1 MSPTEDEKSE
11 LLLACRYGDLE
22 DVHIFVEKYS
32 WEEVANVKDENG
44 NTVLHM
50 TAANGHDGT
59 FSVLSYQF
67 FTNVCLS
74 RVDILDF
81 MLPQLPSSLSSMQ
94 NSAGSTSL
102 HWAALNQHLST
113 MKKLVEIAGVGL
125 IDIKNNAGR
134 SPLGESEMAGW
145 EEGAS
150 WLVGVMNL
158 GADELKEGEVEKEEG
173 EVPSNIE
180 VEIQDADGG
189 VARMTISGDEDKS

>member
-1 MSPTEDEKSE
+1 MSPTEDERSE
-11 LLLACRYGDLE
+11 LLLSCRYGDLE
-22 DVHIFVEKYS
+22 DVQIFVEKYS
-32 WEEVANVKDENG
+32 WEDVANVKDENG

-50 TAANGHDGT
+50 TAANGHD
-59 FSVLSYQF
+59 
-67 FTNVCLS
+67 
-74 RVDILDF
+74 DILDF
-81 MLPQLPSSLSSMQ
+81 ILPKLPPSLLSMQ
-94 NSAGSTSL
+94 NSAGSTAL

-158 GADELKEGEVEKEEG
+158 GADEVKEGEEVEKEEEG
-173 EVPSNIE
+173 EVPGNIE

-189 VARMTISGDEDKS
+189 VAKMTISGNEDKS